1 MCLSF
6 YSIALVQSGKCCKLL
21 MMSIVQ
27 RKHLR
32 NRFTIKE
39 VQTEACDTISHTWLK
54 VYGSSVSQNVT
65 FWYQPTVVLLL
76 HDLGFKEKKNHNI
89 WLLQSIINTS
99 KNHLLLQWLGFLSS
113 LLNMRWFPAC
123 ADCQK
128 MSFASVTEISSRAR
142 TCVKYEALVVF
153 PVWLHPVSDQMIL
166 RCSTFMSDL
175 LSSPVCVFQSSLSTL
190 DQPFAP
196 VAPLKSRH
204 PSPNQTGK
212 INLTL
217 QIVSSSCG
225 ELTPWIRRLAP
236 LPKPESASLSC
247 CILHPPDQRWMF
259 TQVEGSDLC
268 WASGIGCPV
277 NLSLSHSSIFLSIY
291 LPPRLMIPERCS
303 LVTSLLSS
311 ERVISERPFV

>member
-1 MCLSF
+1 MVPVCYKMLHF
-6 YSIALVQSGKCCKLL
+6 DIDLFLL
-21 MMSIVQ
+21 
-27 RKHLR
+27 
-32 NRFTIKE
+32 F
-39 VQTEACDTISHTWLK
+39 
-54 VYGSSVSQNVT
+54 
-65 FWYQPTVVLLL
+65 
-76 HDLGFKEKKNHNI
+76 
-89 WLLQSIINTS
+89 QSIINTS

-123 ADCQK
+123 ADWQK

-153 PVWLHPVSDQMIL
+153 PVWLHPVLDQMIL

-196 VAPLKSRH
+196 VAPLKSPH

-225 ELTPWIRRLAP
+225 ELTPRIRHLIP
-236 LPKPESASLSC
+236 PPKAWVRVSWLLHSLSPWSA
-247 CILHPPDQRWMF
+247 LNVYPGGRVRSPLGFREWMPG
-259 TQVEGSDLC
+259 Q
-268 WASGIGCPV
+268 
-277 NLSLSHSSIFLSIY
+277 SLTFSFIY
-291 LPPRLMIPERCS
+291 LS
-303 LVTSLLSS
+303 VYLSPS
-311 ERVISERPFV
+311 